1 MKIKKTLN
9 KVGSKHAGDTVDRT
23 DIVKYLQH
31 KAEFEEEDCV
41 AASSRAGLSWNLA
54 FELIL
59 PGLELERQLLS
70 LMGNRMH
77 LLFSHEEISLL
88 KERKRIKIRFG

>member
-41 AASSRAGLSWNLA
+41 AASSRAGLS
-54 FELIL
+54 
-59 PGLELERQLLS
+59 
-70 LMGNRMH
+70 
-77 LLFSHEEISLL
+77 
-88 KERKRIKIRFG
+88 